1 MVPFSRQVQRLQ
13 RVARQTAGEHGK
25 QVELQLQGI
34 EAEMDRNV
42 LERMTPVIEH
52 VVRNCVIHGIET
64 PDVRSAA
71 GKAPVGRMSISLTR
85 DGSKLAIE
93 IRDDGAGL
101 DFSRIREKAIE
112 RGLMGGDAELSEAE
126 LAQFIFQPGF
136 STAQTL
142 TQDAGRGVGMDVV
155 SSEVKQLGG
164 TLELDS
170 KTGHGARF
178 VIRLPLSLAISQAL
192 LVQVADEV
200 YAAPLSTI
208 EGIARIPRDDLAVY
222 MDDDQRFAY
231 GDQEYR
237 VRYLGQLLGLDAAPA
252 DERDHVPVI
261 LVHSGEGMGIS
272 ERRVAIVV
280 DQLLGSRELV
290 TKTAGP
296 QVSTVVGVTGATIQA
311 DGRVVLI
318 LDVVALVQDRLFKTL
333 QAGGDAEGAQGAAQR
348 VPLVMVIDDSITMR
362 RVAERLLTRNGY
374 RVATAKDGM
383 DGIAQLQAESP
394 DAVLLDIEMPKVDG
408 FEVATFIRNNERL
421 ADLPIIMITSRSGDK
436 HRERAEAIGVNRYLI
451 KPYQEQ
457 QLISELRDVMTEA

>member
-1 MVPFSRQVQRLQ
+1 M
-13 RVARQTAGEHGK
+13 
-25 QVELQLQGI
+25 
-34 EAEMDRNV
+34 
-42 LERMTPVIEH
+42 
-52 VVRNCVIHGIET
+52 
-64 PDVRSAA
+64 
-71 GKAPVGRMSISLTR
+71 
-85 DGSKLAIE
+85 
-93 IRDDGAGL
+93 
-101 DFSRIREKAIE
+101 
-112 RGLMGGDAELSEAE
+112 
-126 LAQFIFQPGF
+126 
-136 STAQTL
+136 
-142 TQDAGRGVGMDVV
+142 
-155 SSEVKQLGG
+155 
-164 TLELDS
+164 
-170 KTGHGARF
+170 
-178 VIRLPLSLAISQAL
+178 
-192 LVQVADEV
+192 
-200 YAAPLSTI
+200 
-208 EGIARIPRDDLAVY
+208 
-222 MDDDQRFAY
+222 
-231 GDQEYR
+231 
-237 VRYLGQLLGLDAAPA
+237 
-252 DERDHVPVI
+252 
-261 LVHSGEGMGIS
+261 
-272 ERRVAIVV
+272 V